1 MNRPLYMLS
10 QLFLTTVKIK
20 KKKQKEKTKQNGQTI
35 MLQRNANVN
44 CYENR
49 KASLCPMCNLNYNR
63 RSS

>member
-1 MNRPLYMLS
+1 MLS

-49 KASLCPMCNLNYNR
+49 KASLSPMCTKKSDNLYNR